1 MSDDVV
7 VTKGEFARMRGVAP
21 SAVSNWLR
29 DGKLFGA
36 ALVGTG
42 ARARIRVAV
51 AEAQLAATLDPG
63 QQMGQGKVPL
73 TAAARP
79 DDESSLARYQ
89 AAKAER
95 EELRLAQEK
104 AEAAAREGEY
114 LRTEE
119 ARAAW
124 GAELSAM
131 IAGVEAALPD
141 AANRIAAALQVEPSA
156 VTRLLR
162 TWFRDTRARLSADA
176 EARAAAEE
184 ALAEAAAADTDET
197 EE

>member
-1 MSDDVV
+1 MSDDV
-7 VTKGEFARMRGVAP
+7 VTKGEFAKLRGVAP

-29 DGKLFGA
+29 DGKLFGD

-42 ARARIRVAV
+42 PRARIRVAV

-73 TAAARP
+73 AAAAAKAE
-79 DDESSLARYQ
+79 DESSLARYQ

-124 GAELSAM
+124 GAELSALV
-131 IAGVEAALPD
+131 AGVEAALPD
-141 AANRIAAALQVEPSA
+141 AANRIAAALQVDPSA

-184 ALAEAAAADTDET
+184 ALAEAAAADTDDT

>member
-1 MSDDVV
+1 MSDDV
-7 VTKGEFARMRGVAP
+7 VTKGEFAKLRGVAP

-29 DGKLFGA
+29 DGKLFGD

-42 ARARIRVAV
+42 PRARIRVAV

-73 TAAARP
+73 AATVRTE
-79 DDESSLARYQ
+79 DESSLARYQ

-104 AEAAAREGEY
+104 AEAEAREGEY

-119 ARAAW
+119 ARADW
-124 GAELSAM
+124 GAQMSALT
-131 IAGVEAALPD
+131 AGVEAALPD
-141 AANRIAAALQVEPSA
+141 AANRIAAALQVDPSA
-156 VTRLLR
+156 VTRVLR
-162 TWFRDTRARLSADA
+162 TWFRDMRARLSSDA
-176 EARAAAEE
+176 AARAAAEAE
-184 ALAEAAAADTDET
+184 LAAVAEADTDET